1 MDTAKFYDIS
11 DWAEKPYINTKGTRN
26 KCIVIDPDSGVEYYF
41 KTSICKGAMD
51 YKTEFWSEIIA
62 SKVGQALGFNV
73 LDYNIAKHKDEIGCL
88 SMSMIKDGECL
99 TEGISLLTGFDNT
112 YRPSDKESYSQYTFH
127 FIEKAISSFGLSKNI
142 DDIIRTIIFDAL
154 IGNRDRHQENWGF
167 ITPFQEK
174 TLTREEAKSFLGKL
188 KERIRKIQNSSR
200 GNNGNIPIDG
210 TVKIRILQI
219 VGKYAPIY
227 DSGCCLAREK
237 NEEAIKQMLKDKI
250 QFDSFVNRG
259 QSEIRW
265 DESGKKLN
273 HFELIKRIKEEHPE
287 VVVNT
292 INQVI
297 AVYDENKIRDIVFNI
312 DKPLPDVLKN
322 DERCILSDD
331 RKKLICRLIDERFN
345 RLKNII
351 L

>member
-1 MDTAKFYDIS
+1 MAKFYDIS
-11 DWAEKPYINTKGTRN
+11 DWVEIPYINTKGTRN
-26 KCIVIDPDSGVEYYF
+26 KCIVIEPDSGIGYYF

-62 SKVGQALGFNV
+62 SKVGQTLGFNV
-73 LDYNIAKHKDEIGCL
+73 LDYNIAKHKDEVGCL

-127 FIEKAISSFGLSKNI
+127 FIEEAISSFGLSKNI

-154 IGNRDRHQENWGF
+154 IGNSDRHQENWGF

-174 TLTREEAKSFLGKL
+174 ALTKEEAKSFLGKL
-188 KERIRKIQNSSR
+188 KERIRKIQNSSL
-200 GNNGNIPIDG
+200 GSNGNIPIDG

-237 NEEAIKQMLKDKI
+237 NEEAVRQMLNDKTM
-250 QFDSFVNRG
+250 FNSFVNRG

-273 HFELIKRIKEEHPE
+273 HFELIKRIKEEHCE
-287 VVVNT
+287 VVANT

-297 AVYDENKIRDIVFNI
+297 TVYDENKVRDIVFNI
-312 DKPLPDVLKN
+312 DKPLPDVLKTN
-322 DERCILSDD
+322 ERHALSDN
-331 RKKLICRLIDERFN
+331 RKELICRLIGERFN

>member
-1 MDTAKFYDIS
+1 MSRKYTITLNEEQLMLVSSCVEDIHRFLCGDTTLRYAMSVLDVKDCNVLQKRLEQLKPLVTPRLLLYQEY
-11 DWAEKPYINTKGTRN
+11 DWAGNG
-26 KCIVIDPDSGVEYYF
+26 CPDEAQRRMIAQTYYL
-41 KTSICKGAMD
+41 
-51 YKTEFWSEIIA
+51 Y
-62 SKVGQALGFNV
+62 
-73 LDYNIAKHKDEIGCL
+73 
-88 SMSMIKDGECL
+88 GECL

-127 FIEKAISSFGLSKNI
+127 FIKEAISSFGLSKNI
-142 DDIIRTIIFDAL
+142 GNIIRTIIFDAL
-154 IGNRDRHQENWGF
+154 IGNSDRHQENWGF

-174 TLTREEAKSFLGKL
+174 TLTREEAKSFLGRL
-188 KERIRKIQNSSR
+188 KERIRQIQNSSR
-200 GNNGNIPIDG
+200 GNDGKIPIDG

-237 NEEAIKQMLKDKI
+237 SEEAVRQMINDKTM
-250 QFDSFVNRG
+250 FDSFVNRG

-265 DESGKKLN
+265 DKSGKKLN
-273 HFELIKRIKEEHPE
+273 HFELIKRIKEEHCE
-287 VVVNT
+287 VVANT

-312 DKPLPDVLKN
+312 DKPLPDVLKA
-322 DERCILSDD
+322 DERCALSDD
-331 RKKLICRLIDERFN
+331 RKELICRLIGERFN